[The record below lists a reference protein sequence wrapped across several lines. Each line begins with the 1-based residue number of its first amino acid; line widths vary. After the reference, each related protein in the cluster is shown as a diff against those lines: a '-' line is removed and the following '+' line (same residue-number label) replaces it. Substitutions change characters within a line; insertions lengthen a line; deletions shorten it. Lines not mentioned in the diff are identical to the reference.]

1 MSMQSRSNIDNR
13 AFILSGMTFVKEAE
27 TIIQDAGRTAVLKFG
42 TLMAK
47 IAASGKWTP
56 FINEAATNGTAHPQG
71 IYVGDELTAAKIVAG
86 DVLNCPILVG
96 GVCTIDSGQLTI
108 EASKTLA
115 TVITVGTTDLRT
127 VEDHLQTKGIFVES
141 TVDAAGIEN

>member
-56 FINEAATNGTAHPQG
+56 FIDEAATNGTAHPQG

-86 DVLNCPILVG
+86 DVLNSPILVG
-96 GVCTIDSGQLTI
+96 GVCTIDSGQLAI
-108 EASKTLA
+108 ENSKLLT

-141 TVDAAGIEN
+141 TVDAAGNEN